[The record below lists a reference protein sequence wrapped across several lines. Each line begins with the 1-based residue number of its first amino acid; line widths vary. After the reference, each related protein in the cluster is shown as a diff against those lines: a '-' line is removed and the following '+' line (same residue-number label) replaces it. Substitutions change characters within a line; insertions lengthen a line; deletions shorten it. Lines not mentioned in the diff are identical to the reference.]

1 MKRKI
6 LKWFGV
12 ALLGFITLV
21 AVTIGVLYA
30 KQDEIVQELITDA
43 NKDFAG
49 EVKIAGSH
57 ISLFENFPYISI
69 DLEHLEVR
77 DGKSQT
83 ALTVIDV
90 NDVYVG
96 FDLFTI
102 ISGKMEVKSIKL
114 KDGAIKA
121 IQYPDGS
128 FNIVNAFATQAPVE
142 DVQEEFHLDL
152 KKITLENVDISK
164 LNVESKMKVDV
175 LIEKAVSSFKT
186 TDDKINLGVD
196 SKFILTLILD
206 GDSTIIRNKHFAF
219 DTNFD
224 YLKASEKLVV
234 QPTVAMLENAEFNM
248 EGEIDFKNDVD
259 LNLKFSGNK
268 SDFGLFMAMAP
279 PDLTPVL
286 KKYDNKGKIF
296 FEALITG
303 KSINGNTPAVN
314 ARFGCEDAFFKNTEV
329 DKKLDALNFSGY
341 FTNGEMRNPST
352 MEFGIRDFSAR
363 PEAGTFT
370 GNLVVKNFESPDI
383 DLKVNSDFDLN
394 FLAKFF
400 GLKDLYDLMGKV
412 ELSMNFKDIV
422 DLDQPEKSIERLNES
437 YFTQLKITDL
447 SFGKGSTDLPV
458 KDVDVYIE
466 VEGHEARIDYCN
478 VKIGNSDIAL
488 SGSLSDLPAVIH
500 HTDIPVVAKLN
511 VKSKLIDLYEL
522 TGKDSTSVNEQI
534 KDFSAQFHFNT
545 SAKAMTESPNLPIG
559 EFFIDNLYAK
569 MTRYPHT
576 LHDFHAD
583 VYIDKE
589 DFRVI
594 DFTGFIDQSDFHFS
608 GKLKHYDMWFM
619 EHPKGATHLD
629 FTLDS
634 KMLQLKDIFSYDG
647 ANYVPED
654 YRSEEFDDLRIAGSA
669 DLHFDQGMKSLDVD
683 LRNFSAKMKLHA
695 SRFENLNGRIHY
707 EKDHLVIEDFSG
719 RLGSSDIKT
728 TLHYYLGD
736 DVAQKKRENKFVLR
750 SNRLNFDELF
760 QYKLPPS
767 PGANGRVDSSYHDE
781 GFNIYELPFSHMS
794 FDVSIKHLNY
804 HKYLIDN
811 FVAKARI
818 TPEHKIYVD
827 DFACDVA
834 GGSMKMK
841 GLLNATDPK
850 KIYIDPDLT
859 VRNIDLDKLMFKFD
873 NFGQDYLINENLHGA
888 LNGRITGHVRVH
900 KDLVPIVNESEIHM
914 DLEVLNGRLE
924 NFAMLQAM
932 SDFFA
937 DKNVNKVL
945 FDTLSNHI
953 DIEKGMMK
961 IPNMVINSS
970 LGFMQLSGQQDFDMN
985 MDYYVR
991 VPWRMVTQAASSKL
1005 FGRKKEEVDP
1015 EQVDEI
1021 QRKDESERTR
1031 YVNVRIKGNTEDY
1044 KITLEKNPKLKKNKS
1059 S

>member
-1 MKRKI
+1 MKKKI
-6 LKWFGV
+6 FKWIGFV
-12 ALLGFITLV
+12 LLGLV
-21 AVTIGVLYA
+21 VLIGSTVGVLYA
-30 KQDEIVQELITDA
+30 KQDDIVQELIADA

-49 EVKIAGSH
+49 EVSVAGSH

-69 DLEHLEVR
+69 DLEHLEVK
-77 DGKSQT
+77 DGKGNT
-83 ALTVIDV
+83 AITVIDV

-102 ISGKMEVKSIKL
+102 LSEKMEVKSIKL

-128 FNIVNAFATQAPVE
+128 FNIVNAFATETPVE

-175 LIEKAVSSFKT
+175 LIEKATSSFKS
-186 TDDKINLGVD
+186 TDDHLYLGVD

-219 DTNFD
+219 DTDFD
-224 YLKASEKLVV
+224 YLVAQDKLIL
-234 QPTVAMLENAEFNM
+234 QPTVATLENAEFNM

-259 LNLKFSGNK
+259 LNLKFYGNK
-268 SDFGLFMAMAP
+268 SDFSLFMAMAP
-279 PDLTPVL
+279 PDLEPLL
-286 KKYDNKGKIF
+286 KKYENKGKIF
-296 FEALITG
+296 FEALIAG
-303 KSINGNTPAVN
+303 KSTNGNTPAVN
-314 ARFGCEDAFFKNTEV
+314 ARFGCEEAFFKNTEV
-329 DKKLDALNFSGY
+329 NKKLDELNFSGY
-341 FTNGEMRNPST
+341 FTNGEKRNPST

-383 DLKVNSDFDLN
+383 DLKLNSDFDLN

-412 ELSMNFKDIV
+412 ELSMNFKDII

-447 SFGKGSTDLPV
+447 SFGKESTDLPV
-458 KDVDVYIE
+458 KDVDVYVE

-478 VKIGNSDIAL
+478 VKVGNSDIQI

-500 HTDIPVVAKLN
+500 HTDIPVVAKLD
-511 VKSKLIDLYEL
+511 VKSNLIDLYEL

-534 KDFSAQFHFNT
+534 KNFSAKFHFNT

-559 EFFIDNLYAK
+559 EFFIDELYAK

-583 VYIDKE
+583 VFIEKE

-594 DFTGFIDQSDFHFS
+594 DFTGFIDKSDFHFS

-619 EHPKGATHLD
+619 EHPKGDTHLD

-634 KMLQLKDIFSYDG
+634 KMLQLKDIFSYNG
-647 ANYVPED
+647 ENFVPED
-654 YRSEEFDDLRIAGSA
+654 YRNEEFDQLKISGAA
-669 DLHFDQGMKSLDVD
+669 DLHFDDGMKSLDVD
-683 LRNFSAKMKLHA
+683 LRNFSAKLKLHA
-695 SRFENLNGRIHY
+695 NRFENLKGRIHY
-707 EKDHLVIEDFSG
+707 EKEHLVIEDFSG
-719 RLGSSDIKT
+719 KLGSSDIQT
-728 TLHYYLGD
+728 TLHYYLGE
-736 DVAQKKRENKFVLR
+736 DVAQKKRENKFILH

-760 QYKLPPS
+760 QYQLPPS

-781 GFNIYELPFSHMS
+781 GFNIYALPFSHMT

-811 FVAKARI
+811 FIAKARI
-818 TPEHKIYVD
+818 TPEHKVYVD

-834 GGSMKMK
+834 GGSVKMK
-841 GLLNATDPK
+841 GLLNATDPG

-859 VRNIDLDKLMFKFD
+859 MKNIDLDKLMFKFD
-873 NFGQDYLINENLHGA
+873 NFGQDYLVNENLHGR
-888 LNGRITGHVRVH
+888 LNGRFTGHIRVH
-900 KDLVPIVNESEIHM
+900 KDLVPVVNESEIHM
-914 DLEVLNGRLE
+914 DVEVLDGRLE
-924 NFAMLQAM
+924 NFAMLQSM

-937 DKNVNKVL
+937 DKNLNKVM

-953 DIEKGMMK
+953 DIDKGKMN
-961 IPNMVINSS
+961 IPNMTINSS
-970 LGFMQLSGQQDFDMN
+970 LGFMEISGTQDFDLN
-985 MDYYVR
+985 MDYTVR
-991 VPWRMVTQAASSKL
+991 VPWQMVTSVASSKL

-1015 EQVDEI
+1015 EQEDEI
-1021 QRKDESERTR
+1021 IRADKKRKIRF
-1031 YVNVRIKGNTEDY
+1031 VNIRIKGNPDDY
-1044 KITLEKNPKLKKNKS
+1044 KISLAKAK
-1059 S
+1059 